1 MSVLSLLIWCGMG
14 RDLWKQ
20 MRSADRPLQFLKEI
34 LAMKRHLENSN
45 AIAPP
50 LEWDSKDTDPRC
62 TERHRQVVETGVRSP
77 MAEREGSPRPLSTAT
92 FVHGTWSSGALT
104 LQSTS

>member
-1 MSVLSLLIWCGMG
+1 MSARSLLIWCGTG

-20 MRSADRPLQFLKEI
+20 TRSTDRPRQSLKEI
-34 LAMKRHLENSN
+34 TAMKRHLENSN
-45 AIAPP
+45 GTAPP
-50 LEWDSKDTDPRC
+50 LEWDSKDTDPHC
-62 TERHRQVVETGVRSP
+62 TERHRQVVETGGRSR